1 MNFTLTSSDDELF
14 FHTVGA
20 NDVVFLPWSI
30 SRVQQSDLGQGNGY
44 HILVLPLRTICVFLL
59 SDCLLLDVVLS
70 LSLAR
75 VSGTLFLSTSLQH
88 LLRKRL
94 KLHLFSLSSPILA
107 LSTKLTF
114 SLCVVLVV
122 AFCYL

>member
-59 SDCLLLDVVLS
+59 SDCLLLDVVLF

-75 VSGTLFLSTSLQH
+75 VWNALPVDVTSAPSPKTFKTASLFTLFSY
-88 LLRKRL
+88 
-94 KLHLFSLSSPILA
+94 PG
-107 LSTKLTF
+107 
-114 SLCVVLVV
+114 LVH
-122 AFCYL
+122 